1 MLTKYEHP
9 GYPLVVIGVDPGGT
23 TGVAVFGLTEK
34 TVEYIE
40 HFQWG
45 DQNYVWQQIHE
56 LVHKWQKKGFTVV
69 LVVEQFDKRPGIINP
84 DFSAKYITR
93 DISNYIK
100 DVEIV
105 WQLPAQAKTLV
116 PQPKGGRPD
125 ALKRFGWYSTSN
137 RHAND
142 AVRHFIVYA
151 AEKLRHLPTV
161 LIGWP
166 KQKRNT

>member
-1 MLTKYEHP
+1 MLTKYEAP
-9 GYPLVVIGVDPGGT
+9 ELPIVVIGVDPGGT

-34 TVEYIE
+34 TIEYLE
-40 HFQWG
+40 HYQWG
-45 DQNYVWQQIHE
+45 DQDTVWQDIHA
-56 LVHKWQKKGFTVV
+56 LVHTWQAKGFTVV

-93 DISNYIK
+93 DITNNIH

-116 PQPKGGRPD
+116 PQPKNGRPD

-142 AVRHFIVYA
+142 AVRHVIVYA
-151 AEKLRHLPTV
+151 TEKLRHLPTV

-166 KQKRNT
+166 KQKRTT